1 MNYTAKLVLDDP
13 LMTLLLARLPGDLGV
28 FILFASCRA
37 YIHRVCSDGYPP
49 STADTI
55 TEHIVVIL
63 QQHTSSPHLQII
75 ARAINSLIANFKD
88 EELHH
93 LLNVQLDIL
102 SISHQAKQA
111 IIPALCGIARLTE
124 AQSRG

>member
-1 MNYTAKLVLDDP
+1 
-13 LMTLLLARLPGDLGV
+13 
-28 FILFASCRA
+28 
-37 YIHRVCSDGYPP
+37 
-49 STADTI
+49 
-55 TEHIVVIL
+55 VVIL